1 MDSDKKKN
9 EVKNLLRQPES
20 SRIVERQVERAL
32 EMKKVD
38 VEKSLFERKV
48 KKLLEEARFYE
59 EEMNNY
65 LPEDPEKDLMDAITN
80 LEVDRKR

>member
-1 MDSDKKKN
+1 
-9 EVKNLLRQPES
+9 
-20 SRIVERQVERAL
+20 
-32 EMKKVD
+32 MKKVD

-48 KKLLEEARFYE
+48 KKLLEEAKFYE

-80 LEVDRKR
+80 L